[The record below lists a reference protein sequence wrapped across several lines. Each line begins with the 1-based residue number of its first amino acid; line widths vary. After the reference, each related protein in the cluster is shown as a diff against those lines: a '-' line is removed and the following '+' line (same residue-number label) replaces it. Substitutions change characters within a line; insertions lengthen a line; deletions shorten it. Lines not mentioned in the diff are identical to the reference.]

1 VEYLSLEYFLWAF
14 ALGAISAASLPL
26 GLQPKLR
33 PGHISMLAALLE
45 DLAAIP
51 LLKYLPP
58 EHVNTPASVIWPVIY
73 KAGDVVAREGGPAAE
88 LTFFVGGT
96 VDAFRQDGAQSE
108 LGPSIVMGV
117 IPLVM
122 ERPQVASLTVKVD
135 ITGYSIS
142 TGNGFGVSCYG
153 KAIFQPYTKTTNP
166 ALNDRSKEHDP

>member
-14 ALGAISAASLPL
+14 APGAISAASMPL
-26 GLQPKLR
+26 GLQSKLR

-58 EHVNTPASVIWPVIY
+58 EHVNTPASVIRPVIY
-73 KAGDVVAREGGPAAE
+73 KAGDVVAREGEPAAE

-108 LGPSIVMGV
+108 FGPSIVMGV
-117 IPLVM
+117 IQLVM
-122 ERPQVASLTVKVD
+122 ERPKWRQ
-135 ITGYSIS
+135 YRFRSIS
-142 TGNGFGVSCYG
+142 RDTR
-153 KAIFQPYTKTTNP
+153 FQPRQRVRSKLLRKGDIPALYNTTNP
-166 ALNDRSKEHDP
+166 ALNERSKEHNP